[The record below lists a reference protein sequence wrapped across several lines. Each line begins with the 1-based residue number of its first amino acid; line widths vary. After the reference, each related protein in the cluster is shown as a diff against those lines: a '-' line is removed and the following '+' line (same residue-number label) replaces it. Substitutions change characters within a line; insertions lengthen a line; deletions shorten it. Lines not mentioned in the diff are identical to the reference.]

1 MIEIKNT
8 KVFGLEDSMVRS
20 GYPHSVGQPL
30 DLDGVLQLEGSTD
43 RKRSMY
49 LGHAETGSGHDCF
62 LKGIL
67 VTFDI
72 KYSLYFTKQ
81 LQRYH
86 FIDFISSQSTM
97 HSITKMDIEVSYNK
111 YVESKVIE
119 VVKYWVDLYNKF
131 DEIAV
136 EQKDC
141 PIDSFMKE
149 AFNMEKPKVI
159 KYVKYNEGE
168 ELLTKY
174 DIYMKIISNLPAGFE
189 YWAGMTTNYLQ
200 LKTIYKQRKNH
211 KLKED
216 WGYFCHWIEG
226 LPMFKELVLG
236 EKNEQ
241 GNKKQK

>member
-1 MIEIKNT
+1 MVEIKNT
-8 KVFGLEDSMVRS
+8 KVYGLEESMIRS
-20 GYPHSVGQPL
+20 GYPHSVGIPL
-30 DLDGVLQLEGSTD
+30 DLKDINEKD
-43 RKRSMY
+43 KKRSCS
-49 LGHAETGSGHDCF
+49 LGSVTQGSGHDCF
-62 LKGIL
+62 LKGIT
-67 VTFDI
+67 VTFDL

-97 HSITKMDIEVSYNK
+97 HSITKMNIEDSCNK

-131 DEIAV
+131 DEISV

-159 KYVKYNEGE
+159 KYVKYNDEI

-174 DIYMKIISNLPAGFE
+174 DIFMKVISNVPAGFE

-200 LKTIYKQRKNH
+200 LKSIYFQRKNH

-216 WGYFCHWIEG
+216 WGYFCDWIEK
-226 LPMFKELVLG
+226 LPMFRELVIG
-236 EKNEQ
+236 ETIE
-241 GNKKQK
+241 